1 MANTNFK
8 LFDENKT
15 NMMSD
20 EEYVSYV
27 QRLNGVQTG
36 IANSKLQNKSMYQC
50 SLIAYAISQIMINN
64 GYNAVDTD
72 AVSTFVNNLT
82 NSILGKVT
90 DAATPEQVLAGVEKK
105 KWVSPFSLKEG
116 VIDDINYALWHT
128 FTIGDI
134 LLSVNDS
141 INDTWLKCDG
151 SPVSQTDYPELYQ
164 KLLNSFSS
172 TWVDKTATDAVC
184 VDSSGNLFGTNG
196 TELLKSTDGGKT
208 WVSVSQLPSTIY
220 KYSIACN
227 NDASVICIYGTSS
240 SSGQSTRL
248 LVGSSTGGFSQKT
261 ISGVTSLTSSRKV
274 MYTGDGWVFFR
285 GYADSDGASNSWVYY
300 GTDINGS
307 FSTNKFGTGKDFY
320 NATYNSGTYYVYVVD
335 EGSSGTSRASD
346 VLRTTDISLSTFES
360 IKHFPSTYNHNLS
373 IFSINSS
380 GNLVMYLKDALASSG
395 LDNSA
400 LYFEYNGQTW
410 ESKFTGISTTTV
422 FPYAFSSTQ
431 FSDFSDAV
439 LMNDGTLYKIKN
451 NSTSTESTG
460 DSSSLV
466 LVSTNTSLFTK
477 TKFSNRVPVTPSVV
491 VNNCI
496 AFIKAKYEDGKR

>member
-20 EEYVSYV
+20 EEYASYV

-72 AVSTFVNNLT
+72 AVATFVNNLS

-90 DAATPEQVLAGVEKK
+90 DAATPEQVFAGVEKK
-105 KWVSPFSLKEG
+105 KWISPFALKEG

-164 KLLNSFSS
+164 KLLSSFSS
-172 TWVDKTATDAVC
+172 TWVDKTQTDAVC
-184 VDSSGNLFGTNG
+184 ADSSGNLFGTNG

-220 KYSIACN
+220 HYSIACN

-240 SSGQSTRL
+240 SSGQTTRL
-248 LVGSSTGGFSQKT
+248 FVGSSSGGFSQKT
-261 ISGVTSLTSSRKV
+261 ISGITASSTSRKV

-285 GYADSDGASNSWVYY
+285 GYTDTDDTSNSWVYY

-307 FSTNKFGTGKDFY
+307 FSTNKFGTNKSFHD
-320 NATYNSGTYYVYVVD
+320 AAYNSGTYYVYTID
-335 EGSSGTSRASD
+335 GGTSSSKASD
-346 VLRTTDISLSTFES
+346 VLRTTDISSASFES
-360 IKHFPSTYNHNLS
+360 IKRLPSTTNHNVGV
-373 IFSINSS
+373 FSINSS
-380 GNLVMYLKDALASSG
+380 GNLVFHSRDVLASSG
-395 LDNSA
+395 LDRTA
-400 LYFEYNGQTW
+400 LYFEFNGQTW
-410 ESKFTGISTTTV
+410 ENRFTGISTTSV
-422 FPYAFSSTQ
+422 YPHAFSSTQ

-451 NSTSTESTG
+451 NSTSTENTG
-460 DSSSLV
+460 DSSSLI

-491 VNNCI
+491 VNNCT

>member
-20 EEYVSYV
+20 EEYASYV

-72 AVSTFVNNLT
+72 AVTTFVNNLT

-105 KWVSPFSLKEG
+105 KWISPFALKEG

-134 LLSVNDS
+134 LLSINDN

-151 SPVSQTDYPELYQ
+151 SPVSQSDYPELYQ
-164 KLLNSFSS
+164 KLLSSFSS
-172 TWVDKTATDAVC
+172 TWVDKTPTDAVC
-184 VDSSGNLFGTNG
+184 ADSSGNLFGTNG

-208 WVSVSQLPSTIY
+208 WVSVSQFPSTIY
-220 KYSIACN
+220 EYSIACN
-227 NDASVICIYGTSS
+227 NDASVICVYGKSS
-240 SSGQSTRL
+240 SSGSTTRL
-248 LVGSSTGGFSQKT
+248 FVGSSSGGFSQKT
-261 ISGVTSLTSSRKV
+261 ISGVTASSTSRKV

-285 GYADSDGASNSWVYY
+285 GYTDTDDASNSWVYY

-307 FSTNKFGTGKDFY
+307 FSTNKFGTGKQFHD
-320 NATYNSGTYYVYVVD
+320 ATYNSGTYYVYTID
-335 EGSSGTSRASD
+335 EGASGTSRASD
-346 VLRTTDISLSTFES
+346 VLRTTDISSASFES
-360 IKHFPSTYNHNLS
+360 IKRLPGTYNHNVGV
-373 IFSINSS
+373 FSINSA
-380 GNLVMYLKDALASSG
+380 GNLVMHSKDVSAPSG
-395 LDNSA
+395 LDKTA

-410 ESKFTGISTTTV
+410 ENKFTGISTTSV
-422 FPYAFSSTQ
+422 YPWAFSSTQ
-431 FSDFSDAV
+431 FLDFSDAV
-439 LMNDGTLYKIKN
+439 LMNDGILYKIKN
-451 NSTSTESTG
+451 NSTSTENTG
-460 DSSSLV
+460 DSSSTI

-477 TKFSNRVPVTPSVV
+477 TKFSNRVPVTPSVI
-491 VNNCI
+491 VNNCT

>member
-20 EEYVSYV
+20 EEYATYI

-50 SLIAYAISQIMINN
+50 SLIAYAISQIMVNN

-72 AVSTFVNNLT
+72 AAATFVNNLT

-90 DAATPEQVLAGVEKK
+90 DSATPEQVLAGVEKK
-105 KWVSPFSLKEG
+105 KWISPFALKEG

-151 SPVSQTDYPELYQ
+151 SPVSQADYPELYQ
-164 KLLNSFSS
+164 KLLSSFSS
-172 TWVDKTATDAVC
+172 TWVDKTPTDAVC
-184 VDSSGNLFGTNG
+184 ADSSGNLFGTNG

-208 WVSVSQLPSTIY
+208 WVSVSPLPSTIY
-220 KYSIACN
+220 HYSIACN

-248 LVGSSTGGFSQKT
+248 FVGSSSGGFSQKT
-261 ISGVTSLTSSRKV
+261 ISGVTSSTSSRKV

-285 GYADSDGASNSWVYY
+285 GYTDSDDASNSWVYY

-307 FSTNKFGTGKDFY
+307 FSTNKFGTGKSFLD
-320 NATYNSGTYYVYVVD
+320 ATYNSGTYYVYVVD
-335 EGSSGTSRASD
+335 SGVANSSRASD

-360 IKHFPSTYNHNLS
+360 IKRLPGTYTHS
-373 IFSINSS
+373 IGVFSINSA
-380 GNLVMYLKDALASSG
+380 GNLVMHSKDVSSSSG
-395 LDNSA
+395 LDKTA

-410 ESKFTGISTTTV
+410 ENKFTGTCSTS
-422 FPYAFSSTQ
+422 FYPYAFSSTQ

-439 LMNDGTLYKIKN
+439 LMNNGTLYKIKN
-451 NSTSTESTG
+451 NSTSTENTG
-460 DSSSLV
+460 DSSSNILI
-466 LVSTNTSLFTK
+466 STKTSLFTK

-491 VNNCI
+491 VNNCT